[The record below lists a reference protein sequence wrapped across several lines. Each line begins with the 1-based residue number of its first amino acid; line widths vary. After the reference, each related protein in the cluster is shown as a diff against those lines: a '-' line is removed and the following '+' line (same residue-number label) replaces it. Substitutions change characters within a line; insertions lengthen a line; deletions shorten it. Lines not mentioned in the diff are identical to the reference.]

1 MNANRLTW
9 QRLRQSLNQPEAWQR
24 TLVIM
29 FVAQFATAVGFSTI
43 FPFLPLYVADL
54 GSSTALSI
62 EFLAAAVFSVQA
74 LTMAIASPIWG
85 VVADRY
91 GRKLMV
97 ERAMFGGTVILLMM
111 GFVQNAEQLVLLRAI
126 QGFITGTVAAANALV
141 ASVVPRERMGF
152 GMGLLLMGQ
161 VSGLSLGPLIG
172 GLMADAVGYRYSFVI
187 TSFLLLSAGILVYFG
202 VTENFVPPAEMGK
215 TGLKFWQKW
224 RHVLTSPHVKTVY
237 SLRFLSNLG
246 RMILIPF
253 APLFIATLLVE
264 DGRLNTITGLAIGIS
279 AATGTVTAVYFGR
292 LGDRIGHRRVLIGCA
307 LATSLLYFPQS
318 QVTAAWQLVVLLGLT
333 GAASGGIVPSISAL
347 LARLTQTEEAG
358 SAYGLDNSIV
368 AASRAIAPFIGSVVI
383 MLFNLRAAFV
393 AAAVVYLLVAV
404 AAVRLLAA
412 TDMNK
417 PG

>member
-54 GSSTALSI
+54 GSSTALSL

-126 QGFITGTVAAANALV
+126 QGCITGTVAAANALV
-141 ASVVPRERMGF
+141 ASVVPRERLGF

-172 GLMADAVGYRYSFVI
+172 GLMADAVGYRYSFVM
-187 TSFLLLSAGILVYFG
+187 TSVLLFSAGVLVYFG
-202 VTENFVPPAEMGK
+202 VTEKFVPPADGEKSGM
-215 TGLKFWQKW
+215 KFWQKW
-224 RHVLTSPHVKTVY
+224 RHVLMSPHVKIVY

-253 APLFIATLLVE
+253 TPLFIATLLVD
-264 DGRLNTITGLAIGIS
+264 DGHLNTITGLAIGIS
-279 AATGTVTAVYFGR
+279 AATGTLTAVYFGR

-318 QVTAAWQLVVLLGLT
+318 RVTAAWQLVVLLGLT

-358 SAYGLDNSIV
+358 STYGLDNSIV
-368 AASRAIAPFIGSVVI
+368 SASRAIAPFIGSVVI
-383 MLFNLRAAFV
+383 TFFNLRAAFV

-404 AAVRLLAA
+404 AAIRLLTAG
-412 TDMNK
+412 DMNN